1 MQTEQSI
8 AESVRKRVEE
18 LPPDQDQVELDDSFV
33 KKCLDANERG
43 DGVLF
48 ATIHKHDFLFNSSAK
63 EGEWYVWN
71 EHVWRLDEKKRSIN
85 AVERCA
91 LEYQRISDYLK
102 NEIAEKAITKSHDDS
117 WKINLFKK
125 YNSRVDRLRTQNG
138 AAKVLHW
145 VPVVAPEMSCREDEF
160 DKQPWLLPVRNGVIN
175 LKTGALESGRQEDLL
190 TRSLDIDYN
199 PHACYG
205 PWQDI
210 VDEICDDFEIADFL
224 QRSLGYAMTGFSNE
238 QFIWVFIGP
247 GRNGKGV
254 LFSMLADVLGPY
266 YHELTPGM
274 IIEQRSEPTLGAAS
288 EHKYSLL
295 GKRLVVGAETNRGQR
310 IDARAVKN
318 LTGDDMINCRPNF
331 RSEINFRPSHSLFLH
346 TNNLPYGLTKEF
358 SLLQRLLLIRFPYMY
373 VDNIERESKKEP
385 AHAGYFRKK
394 DPKLKEKLKSCR
406 EGILRWLVEG
416 CLEWQHRG
424 LDPPQSI
431 LDNIDLLSKEEDVIG
446 NFVEQCMRKYADEKS
461 RISCSV
467 MYDAFRWWWNAN
479 MDGTDRRRPS
489 MKTINTTLRDRGFRV
504 EQAGGRTWIY
514 QHYINLEIMDEVT
527 SFGSWSSHAV

>member
-1 MQTEQSI
+1 MKTEQEI
-8 AESVRKRVEE
+8 ASLVAQRAQE
-18 LPPDQDQVELDDSFV
+18 LMRNDDNIQLDDSFI
-33 KKCLDANERG
+33 KECLDANERG

-48 ATIHKHDFLFNSSAK
+48 TTLNRNYFLFNSSAK
-63 EGEWYVWN
+63 DGEWYVWDN
-71 EHVWRLDEKKRSIN
+71 HVWKIDEKNKAID

-91 LEYQRISDYLK
+91 LAYQGIADKLLEEIE
-102 NEIAEKAITKSHDDS
+102 NEGIDKKHADA
-117 WKINLFKK
+117 WKLSLYKK
-125 YNSRVDRLRTQNG
+125 FSARVDRLRTQSG
-138 AAKVLHW
+138 AAKVLYW
-145 VPVVAPEMSCREDEF
+145 APIVFPAMSCREDEF
-160 DKQPWLLPVRNGVIN
+160 DKKPWLLPVKNGVIN
-175 LKTGALESGRQEDLL
+175 LKTGVLESGRQEDLL
-190 TRSLDIDYN
+190 TRSIDINYN
-199 PHACYG
+199 PHACYW

-210 VDEICDDFEIADFL
+210 VDEICNDYEIADFL

-295 GKRLVVGAETNRGQR
+295 GKRLVVGAETNKGQR

-373 VDNIERESKKEP
+373 VDDIERETQKEP
-385 AHAGYFRKK
+385 AKAGFFRKK

-416 CLEWQHRG
+416 CLEWQNRG
-424 LDPPQSI
+424 LDPPRSI
-431 LDNIDLLSKEEDVIG
+431 LDNIDLLAKDEDMIG
-446 NFVEQCMRKYADEKS
+446 NFVEQCLQKTTRETDK
-461 RISCSV
+461 ISCST
-467 MYDAFRWWWNAN
+467 MYDAFRWWWHAN
-479 MDGTDRRRPS
+479 MDGSDRRRPS

-504 EQAGGRTWIY
+504 EPSGGRTWIY
-514 QHYINLEIMDEVT
+514 QQSINLEILEEVK
-527 SFGSWSSHAV
+527 SFVSQGYKS